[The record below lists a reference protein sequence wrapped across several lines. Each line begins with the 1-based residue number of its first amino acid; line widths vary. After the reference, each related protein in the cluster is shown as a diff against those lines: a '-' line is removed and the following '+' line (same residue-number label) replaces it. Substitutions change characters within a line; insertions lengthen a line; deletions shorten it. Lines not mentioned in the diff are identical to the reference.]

1 MAAYSTFSTI
11 LLPKDAASIQ
21 AYLESD
27 LLKVRIRTVHPLS
40 RISWRN
46 VFSPICLVR
55 VHAILPFG
63 RVFVV
68 LPTATGPRSRSNGT
82 ECAIQRTDG
91 K

>member
-11 LLPKDAASIQ
+11 LLPKDAATMSHPPR
-21 AYLESD
+21 
-27 LLKVRIRTVHPLS
+27 RIRTVHPLS
-40 RISWRN
+40 RSSGRN
-46 VFSPICLVR
+46 VFSPICHVR

-91 K
+91 T